1 MGLGVHH
8 VEARHVAHAPLVAG
22 DRRDDRDGP
31 HVAALAALH
40 EGRVEPH
47 VGEVAEPAEPAA
59 VDVLRGLVE
68 RAAYAADPSL
78 PRESTPS
85 PFATA
90 STLRVERPP
99 AYISARAAAIALS
112 VREWRSIRSWGKNVP
127 ALSLAWG
134 S

>member
-22 DRRDDRDGP
+22 DRRDDRDGR

-47 VGEVAEPAEPAA
+47 VGEVAEPAA